1 MYRCMQQLNKIR
13 STRAVDAHT
22 GTVYIQRGTTRG
34 EGEERREKGRETRG
48 KENPQ
53 TQAKNARTPQPTT
66 GPGGGG
72 ARGGRREEGG
82 GMEAEREGKREEENI
97 VKSKEEK
104 IAKK

>member
-1 MYRCMQQLNKIR
+1 MQQLNKKK

-53 TQAKNARTPQPTT
+53 TQAKSARRQQLATS
-66 GPGGGG
+66 PGVGRATG
-72 ARGGRREEGG
+72 AR
-82 GMEAEREGKREEENI
+82 KDLWTENI
-97 VKSKEEK
+97 LYQSQYLGEVMIVHVK
-104 IAKK
+104 ILGTVAFL

>member
-22 GTVYIQRGTTRG
+22 GTVHIQRGTTRG
-34 EGEERREKGRETRG
+34 DGEERREKERETWG

-72 ARGGRREEGG
+72 AEGG
-82 GMEAEREGKREEENI
+82 ERKADKGANI
-97 VKSKEEK
+97 ISQKEFMMTYL
-104 IAKK
+104 ILS

>member
-1 MYRCMQQLNKIR
+1 MNKKK

-53 TQAKNARTPQPTT
+53 IKGT
-66 GPGGGG
+66 
-72 ARGGRREEGG
+72 RGNYTEINT
-82 GMEAEREGKREEENI
+82 NI
-97 VKSKEEK
+97 
-104 IAKK
+104 I

>member
-1 MYRCMQQLNKIR
+1 MYRCMQQLNKKK

-72 ARGGRREEGG
+72 AGEG
-82 GMEAEREGKREEENI
+82 EKLKNQVILIKNLNI
-97 VKSKEEK
+97 
-104 IAKK
+104 